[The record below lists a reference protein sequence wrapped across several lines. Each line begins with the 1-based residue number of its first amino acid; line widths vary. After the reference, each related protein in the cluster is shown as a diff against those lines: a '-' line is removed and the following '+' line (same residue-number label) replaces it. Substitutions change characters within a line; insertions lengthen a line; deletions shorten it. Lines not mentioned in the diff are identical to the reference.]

1 MAADSGSAPLISE
14 QPVRTSEFL
23 RQLAGSLQSERVTMR
38 EIVDALGDRGLGVL
52 IAVFAIPN
60 IIVVPIIF
68 GNVFFG
74 IFSMVFGVHLM
85 LGVRHLVL
93 PDFLGRRSIRT
104 ATFKPMAGRMASAMA
119 KFERLLRPRLIFVTT
134 AGPERFIGAMATI
147 YAAVCALPIPLAHN
161 IPAVGLT
168 LIGLGLIERDGHAII
183 VGLVVGAIGTA
194 LFGLFL
200 FGAATGFGFFG

>member
-1 MAADSGSAPLISE
+1 
-14 QPVRTSEFL
+14 
-23 RQLAGSLQSERVTMR
+23 
-38 EIVDALGDRGLGVL
+38 
-52 IAVFAIPN
+52 
-60 IIVVPIIF
+60 
-68 GNVFFG
+68 
-74 IFSMVFGVHLM
+74 
-85 LGVRHLVL
+85 
-93 PDFLGRRSIRT
+93 
-104 ATFKPMAGRMASAMA
+104 
-119 KFERLLRPRLIFVTT
+119 
-134 AGPERFIGAMATI
+134 MATI